1 MQQIDINN
9 KSYYL
14 CTDLF
19 EYHKLDFN
27 GCKGRDVIKKKK
39 LKSEDYIYAFNSKSG
54 WKVSNEDCKQAKVL
68 VSVQWYQQ
76 KYGTIE
82 LNNTLELSDNS
93 STSSSS
99 DNIVSSSSSDNI
111 SVSNYSINPIYIY
124 PIAPDILEIDEH
136 EKFKDSN
143 GRTIDITIRGERNH
157 KNCYFRLKDI
167 SRGFEMPRLQDV
179 ILDPNKTYELNVHYK
194 NFVIIY
200 PTISGIEQNVKEV
213 YLTYKGLLKVLF
225 ASRSGNAES
234 FQDWVTETLFTVQL
248 GTEKSKY
255 ELVKSMFGLYSHRL
269 VRD

>member
-76 KYGTIE
+76 KYGTVE
-82 LNNTLELSDNS
+82 LNNTLILSDNS
-93 STSSSS
+93 S
-99 DNIVSSSSSDNI
+99 ISSSSSDNI
-111 SVSNYSINPIYIY
+111 SVSNYSINPINIY

-143 GRTIDITIRGERNH
+143 GRTLDITIRGERNY

-167 SRGFEMPRLQDV
+167 SRGFEMPRLQDTV
-179 ILDPNKTYELNVHYK
+179 LDERNVYKFDIHYK
-194 NFVIIY
+194 NFVIVC
-200 PTISGIEQNVKEV
+200 PVNNGIEQNANEV

-225 ASRSGNAES
+225 ASRSGNAEA
-234 FQDWVTETLFTVQL
+234 FLFSL
-248 GTEKSKY
+248 Y
-255 ELVKSMFGLYSHRL
+255 EPSE
-269 VRD
+269 

>member
-39 LKSEDYIYAFNSKSG
+39 LKNEDYIYAFNSKSG

-68 VSVQWYQQ
+68 VNMQWYQQ

-82 LNNTLELSDNS
+82 LNNTQEPSDNNLNIS
-93 STSSSS
+93 NNLSTSSSS
-99 DNIVSSSSSDNI
+99 DNI
-111 SVSNYSINPIYIY
+111 SVLFNSINTANTY
-124 PIAPDILEIDEH
+124 PIAPEILEIDEH

-143 GRTIDITIRGERNH
+143 GRTLDITIRGERNH

-167 SRGFEMPRLQDV
+167 SRGFEMPNLCKV
-179 ILDPNKTYELNVHYK
+179 IQNEKTSYELNVHYK
-194 NFVIIY
+194 IFVIVCGNNV
-200 PTISGIEQNVKEV
+200 SIEQNAEEV

-225 ASRSGNAES
+225 SSRSGNAEL

-248 GTEKSKY
+248 GTEESKY

>member
-39 LKSEDYIYAFNSKSG
+39 LKNEDYIYAFNSKSG

-76 KYGTIE
+76 KYGTVE
-82 LNNTLELSDNS
+82 FNNTLELLDNNLNILDNL

-99 DNIVSSSSSDNI
+99 DNIVRSSSSDNI
-111 SVSNYSINPIYIY
+111 SVSNNSINPINIY
-124 PIAPDILEIDEH
+124 PIAPDILEIEEN
-136 EKFKDSN
+136 EKFKDSS
-143 GRTIDITIRGERNH
+143 GRTLNITIRGERNH

-167 SRGFEMPRLQDV
+167 SKGFEMPRLQDTV
-179 ILDPNKTYELNVHYK
+179 LDERKTFELNIHYK
-194 NFVIIY
+194 IFVIVY
-200 PTISGIEQNVKEV
+200 LANGGIEQNAKEV
-213 YLTYKGLLKVLF
+213 YLTYKGILKVLF
-225 ASRSGNAES
+225 SSRTGNAES
-234 FQDWVTETLFTVQL
+234 FLFSL
-248 GTEKSKY
+248 Y
-255 ELVKSMFGLYSHRL
+255 EPSE
-269 VRD
+269 